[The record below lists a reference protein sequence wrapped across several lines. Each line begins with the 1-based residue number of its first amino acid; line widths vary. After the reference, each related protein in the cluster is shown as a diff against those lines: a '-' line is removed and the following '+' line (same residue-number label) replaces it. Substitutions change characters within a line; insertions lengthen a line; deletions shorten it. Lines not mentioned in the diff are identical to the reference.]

1 MRKSLFIP
9 ALIALLTGVS
19 CQVLEDP
26 SGKDDSLLKE
36 IVITGTVG
44 DFTKVSEAGFD
55 NGDVAGLS
63 IGQPV
68 GASNVPITYAGGS
81 FTPSYTLYWAQGQA
95 NDQKADFAACYPYLQ
110 DANLLDGFSFTVK
123 TDQSADG
130 AVAASDLLVA
140 HTQASPADQTVKLT
154 FGHALSRILFDID
167 ATDTGAG
174 IQSVVL
180 EGVQTSA
187 NVNILRGSAVA
198 TGEASVVKAGR
209 DGNFLVAVVAP
220 QTASPAVLIT
230 TDKGKQLRYVPD
242 EPLGLVP
249 GKQIVARIVIEND
262 AVVSFITDI
271 TPWSTEEVVITN
283 PGPGGETGNHTWTLM
298 VNGYYDDGPSYIEM
312 EPQPDGTYTA
322 VVEGSPYLCLIR
334 DNEQYF
340 GSVLNTNLYD
350 YDLPGFFED
359 ETFELPLILIDEKD
373 IDQDTS
379 HAAKVVNRSTCRNA
393 TVTLDPD
400 KYILYFKAIPH
411 QWEPLGK
418 GKFIDGIINGR
429 LIDYPY
435 EEWEV
440 DIQADAACPGTYR
453 IVDPYK
459 NAGWIEDNP
468 NFTLEEG
475 GEIVFNINNK
485 NVWISDSYSGL
496 KVNGSYRLFVA
507 SLDHNIWWWAG
518 QDFFSGQY
526 DQTNQFISFNGYIAF
541 HLGALGTEEYTGGI
555 YSTNNNNMLSITL
568 PGGTR
573 PVKYDT
579 LKDLSVFVNEDQ
591 IEVSFFAGMD
601 VESVEYAVIPGIV
614 SADDAAATAQ
624 FTAVPGFKKGTDNS
638 FKAPLINN
646 GTFTVVLKA
655 TSADGSKLFSIQKNE
670 AYNRWLGDWEDGGFE
685 IEPLEEGVSVLL
697 REGYIGD
704 SPVEMVL
711 DFDSATG
718 NLLYKYQELPIRD
731 YEKYIFV
738 VSGITEE
745 GVLCTDSSVTIA
757 TFEWK
762 GDNKAEIVGGTYN
775 GSPFTRLGIYAF
787 SSTDYSYMGYY
798 SQSELPM
805 KVSKTDYT
813 K

>member
-36 IVITGTVG
+36 IVITGSVG
-44 DFTKVSEAGFD
+44 DFTKVTEAGFS

-81 FTPSYTLYWAQGQA
+81 FTPSYTLYWAIGQQ
-95 NDQKADFAACYPYLQ
+95 DSQKADFAACYPYLQ
-110 DANLLDGFSFTVK
+110 DANLLDAFTFTVK

-242 EPLGLVP
+242 EPLSLVP

-322 VVEGSPYLCLIR
+322 VVEGSPYFCLIR

-340 GSVLNTNLYD
+340 GSVLNTNQYD

-400 KYILYFKAIPH
+400 KYILYFKAVPH
-411 QWEPLGK
+411 QWAPLGK

-435 EEWEV
+435 EEWDV

-459 NAGWIEDNP
+459 NAGWIADNQ

-485 NVWISDSYSGL
+485 YVWISDSYSGL
-496 KVNGSYRLFVA
+496 KVNGRSRLFVA

-579 LKDLSVFVNEDQ
+579 LENINSWVEENQLL
-591 IEVSFFAGMD
+591 IEFHAGFE
-601 VESVEYAVIPGIV
+601 VASVEYASVAGIV
-614 SADDAAATAQ
+614 SAAELPA
-624 FTAVPGFKKGTDNS
+624 GTEFMTLPTLLSGQYNS
-638 FKAPLINN
+638 FGVPVINN

-655 TSADGSKLFSIQKNE
+655 VSKYGTSTLYTIIKNE
-670 AYNRWLGDWEDGGFE
+670 AYDRWIGDWDGFE
-685 IEPLEEGVSVLL
+685 ILEKEPGVLVARDGYINGQPLDMPLE
-697 REGYIGD
+697 
-704 SPVEMVL
+704 
-711 DFDSATG
+711 FDQSTG
-718 NLLYKYQELPIRD
+718 NLLYKYAVLDID
-731 YEKYIFV
+731 YNDYIFFI
-738 VSGITEE
+738 SGVTED
-745 GVLCTDSSVTIA
+745 GYYCQDPSVTIA
-757 TFEWK
+757 TFQWM
-762 GDNKAEIVGGTYN
+762 GDDTAQINPGVYN
-775 GSPFTRLGIYAF
+775 GSPFVKFGIYAMLPEEGVV
-787 SSTDYSYMGYY
+787 D
-798 SQSELPM
+798 SQEASLPM
-805 KVSKTDYT
+805 KISKYT
-813 K
+813 R

>member
-1 MRKSLFIP
+1 MKKTLLLP

-26 SGKDDSLLKE
+26 SAKDSPDMKE
-36 IVITGTVG
+36 IVLTGSVG
-44 DFTKVSEAGFD
+44 DFTKVTEAGFS

-81 FTPSYTLYWAQGQA
+81 FTPSYTLYWAIGQQ
-95 NDQKADFAACYPYLQ
+95 DSQKADFVACFPYLQ
-110 DANLLDGFSFTVK
+110 DANLLDAFTFTVK
-123 TDQSADG
+123 PDQSAEG
-130 AVAASDLLVA
+130 AIAASDLLTA
-140 HTQASPADQTVKLT
+140 YTQASPADQSVNLS
-154 FGHALSRILFDID
+154 FGHALSRIVFDID
-167 ATDTGAG
+167 A
-174 IQSVVL
+174 S
-180 EGVQTSA
+180 
-187 NVNILRGSAVA
+187 A
-198 TGEASVVKAGR
+198 TGEGVVSVILEGIKTQATVDIKNGRIAASGDPSNVKAGLY
-209 DGNFLVAVVAP
+209 GNYLVAVAAP
-220 QTASPAVLIT
+220 QEVNPAVVIT
-230 TDKGKQLRYVPD
+230 TTKGRQLRFVPDQPLNLVKGKQL
-242 EPLGLVP
+242 
-249 GKQIVARIVIEND
+249 VAKIVIENN

-322 VVEGSPYLCLIR
+322 VVEGSPYFCLIR

-373 IDQDTS
+373 INQDTS
-379 HAAKVVNRSTCRNA
+379 HAAKVVNKSTCRNA

-411 QWEPLGK
+411 QWAPLGK

-459 NAGWIEDNP
+459 NAGWIADNQ

-496 KVNGSYRLFVA
+496 KVNGRYRLFVA

-526 DQTNQFISFNGYIAF
+526 DQTNQFISFNGYTAF

-555 YSTNNNNMLSITL
+555 YSTNYNNMLSITL

-579 LKDLSVFVNEDQ
+579 LEDLSVFVNEDQ

-624 FTAVPGFKKGTDNS
+624 FTAVPGFKRGTDNTL
-638 FKAPLINN
+638 KVPLVNN

-655 TSADGSKLFSIQKNE
+655 ISEDGSKIFSLQKNE
-670 AYNRWLGDWEDGGFE
+670 AYDRWLGVWNDGGFA
-685 IEPLEEGVSVLL
+685 IQALDEGVSVFL
-697 REGYIGD
+697 REGYIGNTPID
-704 SPVEMVL
+704 MVL
-711 DFDSATG
+711 DFDPSTG
-718 NLLYKYQELPIRD
+718 NLSINYQALDIDD
-731 YEKYIFV
+731 YPDYLFV
-738 VSGITEE
+738 VSGMTENGE
-745 GVLCTDSSVTIA
+745 LCMDTSVTVA
-757 TFEWK
+757 TFEWR
-762 GDNKAEIVGGTYN
+762 GDNTAEVVGGTFN
-775 GSPFTRLGIYAF
+775 GSPFTSFGIYVLSAK
-787 SSTDYSYMGYY
+787 DYSLVDAMDAR
-798 SQSELPM
+798 LPM
-805 KVSKTDYT
+805 KVSKSDYT
-813 K
+813 E

>member
-95 NDQKADFAACYPYLQ
+95 NDQKADFAATFPYQQ
-110 DANLLDGFSFTVK
+110 DANLLEGFSFTVK

-140 HTQASPADQTVKLT
+140 HTQASPADQTVKLS

-262 AVVSFITDI
+262 AVVSFVADI
-271 TPWSTEEVVITN
+271 TPWTTKEVYM
-283 PGPGGETGNHTWTLM
+283 GGGGSGETGEHSWQIIY
-298 VNGYYDDGPSYIEM
+298 GGEDGAEYVDM
-312 EPQPDGTYTA
+312 ELQADGTYA
-322 VVEGSPYLCLIR
+322 GRLDGSPYFCLVR
-334 DNEQYF
+334 DEEYYF
-340 GSVLNTNLYD
+340 GSVINTNQFHYGVTVYYD
-350 YDLPGFFED
+350 SIEI
-359 ETFELPLILIDEKD
+359 PLILIDKTDLNNDVAHVIRVRNGSTER
-373 IDQDTS
+373 S
-379 HAAKVVNRSTCRNA
+379 AMVV
-393 TVTLDPD
+393 LDPA
-400 KYILYFKAIPH
+400 KYVITLKPIPH
-411 QWEPLGK
+411 SWEPLGK
-418 GKFIDGIINGR
+418 GKFIDGFLYDR
-429 LIDYPY
+429 FVSYP
-435 EEWEV
+435 EEVEV
-440 DIQADAACPGTYR
+440 DIDADAAYPGTYR
-453 IVDPYK
+453 IRNPYK
-459 NAGWIEDNP
+459 NSSWFQDGSELTYED
-468 NFTLEEG
+468 G
-475 GEIVFNINNK
+475 GELIFNISDDE
-485 NVWISDSYSGL
+485 VWFSDTYTGVKLKSG
-496 KVNGSYRLFVA
+496 SRIFAA
-507 SLDHNIWWWAG
+507 SLVNDIWWWAG
-518 QDFFSGQY
+518 MEYPCGEY
-526 DQTNQFISFNGYIAF
+526 DAAKGFISFPDFAAIHYGRMDNPDNGMSGVFSANR
-541 HLGALGTEEYTGGI
+541 LG
-555 YSTNNNNMLSITL
+555 MMSITL

-579 LKDLSVFVNEDQ
+579 LENINSWVEENQLL
-591 IEVSFFAGMD
+591 IEFYAGFE
-601 VESVEYAVIPGIV
+601 VASVEYASVAGVI
-614 SADDAAATAQ
+614 SAEELPAGTQ
-624 FTAVPGFKKGTDNS
+624 FTALPTLLPGQYNQFGVPV
-638 FKAPLINN
+638 INN

-655 TSADGSKLFSIQKNE
+655 VSKYGTSTLYALSKNE
-670 AYNRWLGDWEDGGFE
+670 AYDRWLGEWSGFE
-685 IEPLEEGVSVLL
+685 IIENVNGESVIASEGEID
-697 REGYIGD
+697 EGLYLN
-704 SPVEMVL
+704 MVL
-711 DFDSATG
+711 DFDPATG
-718 NLLYKYQELPIRD
+718 NLLFKYKEMDLD
-731 YEKYIFV
+731 YYGYSFFT
-738 VSGITEE
+738 SGVTED
-745 GVLCTDSSVTIA
+745 GQYCMDPSVTIA
-757 TFEWK
+757 TFEWM
-762 GDNKAEIVGGTYN
+762 GDGTAQVRPGVYN
-775 GSPFTRLGIYAF
+775 GSPFVRFGIYA
-787 SSTDYSYMGYY
+787 THPDYGDNIFYVEEA
-798 SQSELPM
+798 ELPTTV
-805 KVSKTDYT
+805 KKYT
-813 K
+813 R